1 MMGDSDLITS
11 ASQAVQAANNKDE
24 KQKIFDQLLNDL
36 KKSNR
41 GILSEEIQSQLAE
54 ISNINGLVFEQISNE
69 TVIDKITEQPDPT
82 SVLAQD
88 VFQLRTTLSKT
99 LFIDVDAE
107 DYSVYVPTETQPLA
121 PVSIDIRPIQ
131 AYKPRTLIYKDTAI
145 IPSEN
150 DLVSDQWGAD
160 EILYDSDM
168 FNDINQAQISDFETY
183 LLDKAVDIK
192 DSLPNVNYISQL
204 NKDTNPFNV
213 HNTLCLD
220 FGQRAYYDLIADRTN
235 QSFQN
240 RRQAVQFDN
249 VVVDGIERMARIS
262 LRLHPF
268 DNHILNLVP
277 LNLIQDQ
284 PIAGVIRDYQLVA
297 ADGFVATPK
306 VRLDK
311 DVTVVA
317 DVHSQVLARLCE
329 LSPFLYRTRILD
341 SLTQFNPLWKVNV
354 FSSSIENA
362 KDSIYKMAEIS
373 FTVADSVTS
382 ALATVNVASA
392 QQTLIVLLNS
402 CVFRIEIDPVGSQS
416 NFGAAISAAIM
427 LVLFPTDEET
437 MPTNVF
443 DNLCNLVYNELIAW
457 TIDRPT
463 FTKRTGQTN
472 AFEANVNVGGGN
484 MNRDILAYIRFVLLR
499 RPWMVYQRTH
509 DETYAADILLP
520 NIDEANINDQT
531 YIAVNSL
538 FSGLI
543 QAAQRNPN
551 PGRQITA
558 NSFRKLLKSMKDVCS
573 NKLMPIVRLI
583 KYNIERMARIFRWFP
598 YSADLANRI
607 PQFRDERLR
616 VKVPISGVLSIM
628 LGINKAPESFDW
640 FNILKFADSIRLKN
654 YAERESVETIM
665 SKAIIRNEIKPSR
678 SKKDYI
684 IQNLKPPT
692 NVIAAIPK
700 MPSATLTSILSDR
713 ILVNQIRLTQS
724 FQITNRIIDAIKIAF
739 ENVPTAEHGIAKGA
753 LLLPYPKPFNRS
765 SAYVRKDNVIH
776 NPPADVQRFNI
787 SDLLEGRFY
796 QGLIGQVQHMAP
808 FVINGPLQVRNL
820 DIAAIESVTSGYLTM
835 SSPYDACIRP
845 EDLRHNKI
853 VSPPVV
859 DHYSDSSIQR
869 PNTQFEQL
877 LSKTSVFIID
887 AQKLTVQQDSTTYTF
902 QYRDIQLN
910 TSVVDKLEFTSVKT
924 PDITLFNG
932 LLVFED

>member
-1 MMGDSDLITS
+1 MMGDLDLITS
-11 ASQAVQAANNKDE
+11 ASQAIQATNDKND
-24 KQKIFDQLLNDL
+24 KQKIFDQLVNDL
-36 KKSNR
+36 KR
-41 GILSEEIQSQLAE
+41 LSKGVLQPDVQSQLLDL
-54 ISNINGLVFEQISNE
+54 SNINGLVFNVEVQEDVVNTIN
-69 TVIDKITEQPDPT
+69 DQPDPT
-82 SVLAQD
+82 SIFTQD

-107 DYSVYVPTETQPLA
+107 EYSVYVPLEVQNIS
-121 PVSIDIRPIQ
+121 PVVIDIRPIQ
-131 AYKPRTLIYKDTAI
+131 TYKPKTLMYKDTAI
-145 IPSEN
+145 IPSNN

-160 EILYDSDM
+160 EILYDSHM
-168 FNDINQAQISDFETY
+168 FNDINIGQIEDFETY
-183 LLDKAVDIK
+183 LLEKAVEIK
-192 DSLPNVNYISQL
+192 DSLPNINHISQL
-204 NKDTNPFNV
+204 SKDTNPFNV

-220 FGQRAYYDLIADRTN
+220 FGQKEYYNLISDRTN
-235 QSFQN
+235 QSFVG

-249 VVVDGIERMARIS
+249 VVVDGIERTARIS

-268 DNHILNLVP
+268 DNQMLNLIP
-277 LNLIQDQ
+277 LNLIHEQ
-284 PIAGVIRDYQLVA
+284 PIIDVIREYQLVA

-306 VRLDK
+306 IRLDK
-311 DVTVVA
+311 DVTIIA
-317 DVHSQVLARLCE
+317 DARSPVLARLCE
-329 LSPFLYRTRILD
+329 LSPYLHRTRILD
-341 SLTQFNPLWKVNV
+341 SMTQFSPLWKVNV

-382 ALATVNVASA
+382 ALSTVNVASA
-392 QQTLIVLLNS
+392 QQTLTVLLNS
-402 CVFRIEIDPVGSQS
+402 CIFRLEIDPTGSQS

-457 TIDRPT
+457 TVDRPT
-463 FTKRTGQTN
+463 FVKRTGQTN
-472 AFEANVNVGGGN
+472 AFEANVNIGGGN
-484 MNRDILAYIRFVLLR
+484 MNRDILAYIRFILLR
-499 RPWMVYQRTH
+499 RPWILYQRTY
-509 DETYAADILLP
+509 DEAYAADIFIP
-520 NIDEANINDQT
+520 NIDEANINDQA
-531 YIAVNSL
+531 YVAVNSL

-551 PGRQITA
+551 PGRQISA

-583 KYNIERMARIFRWFP
+583 RYNIERMARVYRWFP
-598 YSADLANRI
+598 YSADFANRI
-607 PQFRDERLR
+607 PHFRDERLR

-628 LGINKAPESFDW
+628 LGINKAPEAFDW
-640 FNILKFADSIRLKN
+640 YNILKFADSIRLKN
-654 YAERESVETIM
+654 YAEMESIEIIM
-665 SKAIIRNEIKPSR
+665 SKAIIRNDIKPSR

-692 NVIAAIPK
+692 NVVAAIAK

-713 ILVNQIRLTQS
+713 ILVNGVRLTQS
-724 FQITNRIIDAIKIAF
+724 FGVINRVIDAIRVAF

-753 LLLPYPKPFNRS
+753 LLLPYPRPFNRS
-765 SAYVRKDNVIH
+765 SAYVRKDNVIY
-776 NPPADVQRFNI
+776 NAPTEVQRFNI

-796 QGLIGQVQHMAP
+796 QGLIGQVQRMFP

-820 DIAAIESVTSGYLTM
+820 DVTAIESVTSGYLTM
-835 SSPYDACIRP
+835 SSPYDACVRP

-853 VSPPVV
+853 VSPPTV
-859 DHYSDSSIQR
+859 DHYSDSNIQR

-887 AQKLTVQQDSTTYTF
+887 APKIAVQQDSTVYAF
-902 QYRDIQLN
+902 QYRDIQIN
-910 TSVVDKLEFTSVKT
+910 TSVVDKLEFTSVKP
-924 PDITLFNG
+924 PDVTLFNG

>member
-1 MMGDSDLITS
+1 MMGDLDLVVS
-11 ASQAVQAANNKDE
+11 ASQAIQAANSKNE
-24 KQKIFDQLLNDL
+24 KQKIFDQLVNDL
-36 KKSNR
+36 KKLNGGTLENSVQSR
-41 GILSEEIQSQLAE
+41 LSE
-54 ISNINGLVFEQISNE
+54 ISNINGLEFRIDVQEN
-69 TVIDKITEQPDPT
+69 VIDQINEQPDPT
-82 SVLAQD
+82 SIFAQD

-107 DYSVYVPTETQPLA
+107 EYSVYVPLDVQRIS
-121 PVSIDIRPIQ
+121 PVVIDIKPIQ
-131 AYKPRTLIYKDTAI
+131 TYKPNAIMYKNTAI
-145 IPSEN
+145 IPSDN

-160 EILYDSDM
+160 DILYDSHM
-168 FNDINQAQISDFETY
+168 FNDINMSQIEDFETY
-183 LLDKAVDIK
+183 LLEKAAEIRDY
-192 DSLPNVNYISQL
+192 LPNINHVSQL
-204 NKDTNPFNV
+204 SKDVNPFNI

-220 FGQRAYYDLIADRTN
+220 FGQREYYNLIADRTN
-235 QSFQN
+235 QSFLA

-249 VVVDGIERMARIS
+249 VVVDGIERTARIS

-268 DNHILNLVP
+268 DQQMLNIIP
-277 LNLIQDQ
+277 LNLIYEQQMVD
-284 PIAGVIRDYQLVA
+284 VIRDYQLVA

-306 VRLDK
+306 TRLDK
-311 DVTVVA
+311 DVTVIA
-317 DVHSQVLARLCE
+317 DIRSPVLARLCE
-329 LSPFLYRTRILD
+329 LSPYLQRTRILD
-341 SLTQFNPLWKVNV
+341 SMTQFSPLWKVNV

-382 ALATVNVASA
+382 ALSTVNVASA

-402 CVFRIEIDPVGSQS
+402 CIFRLEIDPTGSQS

-457 TIDRPT
+457 TVDRPT
-463 FTKRTGQTN
+463 FVKRTGQTN
-472 AFEANVNVGGGN
+472 AFEANVNIGGGN
-484 MNRDILAYIRFVLLR
+484 MNRDIQAYIRFVLLR
-499 RPWMVYQRTH
+499 RPWMLYQRTY
-509 DETYAADILLP
+509 DEAYAADILIP
-520 NIDEANINDQT
+520 NIDEANVNDQT
-531 YIAVNSL
+531 YVAVNSL

-551 PGRQITA
+551 PGRQISA

-583 KYNIERMARIFRWFP
+583 KYNIERMARVYRWFP
-598 YSADLANRI
+598 YSADFANRI
-607 PQFRDERLR
+607 PHFRDERLR
-616 VKVPISGVLSIM
+616 VKVPTSGVLSIM
-628 LGINKAPESFDW
+628 LGINKAPEAFDW
-640 FNILKFADSIRLKN
+640 YNILKFADSIRSKN
-654 YAERESVETIM
+654 YAEMESIETIM
-665 SKAIIRNEIKPSR
+665 SKAIIRNDIKPSR

-692 NVIAAIPK
+692 NVVAAISK

-713 ILVNQIRLTQS
+713 ILVNRIRLTQS
-724 FQITNRIIDAIKIAF
+724 FSVISRIIEAIRMAF
-739 ENVPTAEHGIAKGA
+739 DNVPTAEHGIAKGA
-753 LLLPYPKPFNRS
+753 LLLPYPRPFTRS
-765 SAYVRKDNVIH
+765 SAYVRKDNVIY
-776 NPPADVQRFNI
+776 NAPTDIQRFNI

-796 QGLIGQVQHMAP
+796 QGLVGQVQHMAP

-820 DIAAIESVTSGYLTM
+820 DITAIESVTSGYLTM

-853 VSPPVV
+853 VSPPIV

-887 AQKLTVQQDSTTYTF
+887 APKLTVQQDSSVLTF
-902 QYRDIQLN
+902 QYRDIQIN
-910 TSVVDKLEFTSVKT
+910 TSVVDRLEFTSVKP
-924 PDITLFNG
+924 PDVTLFNG